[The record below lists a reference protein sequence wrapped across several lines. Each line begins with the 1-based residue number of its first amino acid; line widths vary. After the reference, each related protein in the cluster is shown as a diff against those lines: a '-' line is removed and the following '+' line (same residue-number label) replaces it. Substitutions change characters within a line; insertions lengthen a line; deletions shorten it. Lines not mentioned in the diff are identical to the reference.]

1 MRYISLSTIFT
12 IMCLYIIYLFTENK
26 YFVLSPKKEKNGGS
40 WLAKGNPGNRKGL
53 SWLKRHIVRSW
64 GEAGTHDV
72 FGDIDLIA
80 CMHSLTH
87 AHTHICMHTH
97 SLSVSVS
104 GESHGQV
111 FSFGQESFLRQED
124 CVSQT
129 VLPRAPQGAAGNTRK
144 SWRF

>member
-12 IMCLYIIYLFTENK
+12 IMCLYIIYLFTENE

-87 AHTHICMHTH
+87 AHRPSVRANAPTHVNTYMCRRVHTCREPH
-97 SLSVSVS
+97 RHMNPRKRGWHMSLSRHSFNPQNVSR
-104 GESHGQV
+104 HPQV
-111 FSFGQESFLRQED
+111 
-124 CVSQT
+124 T
-129 VLPRAPQGAAGNTRK
+129 
-144 SWRF
+144 